1 MIRSIMV
8 PLDGSRFAETALP
21 AARALARSAHADL
34 RLVLVRGSDDE
45 NVMPGVAPG
54 SEERYLEDT
63 RNRVA
68 GASGIRADYC
78 VREGPVAEC
87 LRRDLGELDADL
99 VVMATRARGTLPP
112 PQPGSVA
119 ETLARSTPTPMLL
132 VTQQTAQDVDEVTDR
147 VTHPRSLL
155 TPVDLDREPGALPGA
170 LIDFACV
177 TQSHVTL
184 LNVVPPD
191 ETPTPAAPSIRSGRK
206 PEDRRW
212 RAQKRLDRLA
222 DQLRARGVRTAARV
236 VVGRDVARTILD
248 ELARGPADLVAMSP
262 RPKTESG
269 PAEGV
274 TQAVL
279 RGATKPVLVLPP
291 GCYAPKSTPTSR

>member
-45 NVMPGVAPG
+45 TMIAPG

-63 RNRVA
+63 RNRVT
-68 GASGIRADYC
+68 GASGIRADYHI
-78 VREGPVAEC
+78 RQGPVAEC
-87 LRRDLGELDADL
+87 LRRDLREMDADL

-112 PQPGSVA
+112 PDPGSVA
-119 ETLARSTPTPMLL
+119 EALAQTTPTPMLL
-132 VTQQTAQDVDEVTDR
+132 VTQQTAQGMDDLTGR

-155 TPVDLDREPGALPGA
+155 TPVDVERAPGPLPAA
-170 LIDFACV
+170 LIDFACL

-184 LNVVPPD
+184 LNVVEPD
-191 ETPTPAAPSIRSGRK
+191 ETPATAASPRPGRK

-236 VVGRDVARTILD
+236 VIGRDVAEAILD

-262 RPKTESG
+262 RPRTESG

-274 TQAVL
+274 TQAVV

-291 GCYAPKSTPTSR
+291 ACYAPNSAPTST

>member
-45 NVMPGVAPG
+45 TAIAPG

-63 RNRVA
+63 RNRVT

-78 VREGPVAEC
+78 IREGPVAEC
-87 LRRDLGELDADL
+87 LRRDLREADADL
-99 VVMATRARGTLPP
+99 VVMATRVRGTLPP

-119 ETLARSTPTPMLL
+119 EALARTTPTPMLL
-132 VTQQTAQDVDEVTDR
+132 VTQQTAQDTDEVTGR

-155 TPVDLDREPGALPGA
+155 TPVDLERELGTLPGA
-170 LIDFACV
+170 LVDFACV

-184 LNVVPPD
+184 LNVVEPD
-191 ETPTPAAPSIRSGRK
+191 DAPATAPASPRPARK

-236 VVGRDVARTILD
+236 VVGRDVASAILE

-262 RPKTESG
+262 RPRTDPGS
-269 PAEGV
+269 AEGI

-291 GCYAPKSTPTSR
+291 GCYAPKSTPTST